1 MKKTSHGVSQV
12 KTDFQQ
18 HTIVYNQK
26 HESTL
31 KHLRKITS
39 VVNFQDADC

>member
-18 HTIVYNQK
+18 HTIVYK